1 MNFEPYFPPKMLTLI
16 STYQCTAACP
26 NCCFQCNPQR
36 TERLTIEEMESIV
49 EYCAK
54 KFPSIELVVITG
66 GEPFTL
72 GSDLYAIIKKISSFG
87 KMSRIVSNAYWASSY
102 SKAVDIIQKLQ
113 DCGLTEINYST
124 GDEHQKFV
132 QYDNIINAIQA
143 ALDNNMA
150 VAVNVESALNKDFKS
165 DILYKDTKL
174 SKYLKDKE
182 KYPIFRINNGKWI
195 EKQSTVNEKGNFSY
209 TTSIDSTCTSILTNI
224 CISPDMQ
231 YLSCCGFFNIK
242 NKYLNYGF
250 VTANN
255 LETIH
260 KKQFDNILKLWLY
273 LEGPLKIAQSINRYA
288 KKELIKIENKHM
300 CEVCNLIL
308 SNEQFI
314 DMIKSNISKEL
325 PRLILKYDICRRI
338 ENNSKYLAYEK
349 GK

>member
-1 MNFEPYFPPKMLTLI
+1 
-16 STYQCTAACP
+16 
-26 NCCFQCNPQR
+26 
-36 TERLTIEEMESIV
+36 
-49 EYCAK
+49 
-54 KFPSIELVVITG
+54 
-66 GEPFTL
+66 
-72 GSDLYAIIKKISSFG
+72 
-87 KMSRIVSNAYWASSY
+87 
-102 SKAVDIIQKLQ
+102 
-113 DCGLTEINYST
+113 
-124 GDEHQKFV
+124 
-132 QYDNIINAIQA
+132 
-143 ALDNNMA
+143 
-150 VAVNVESALNKDFKS
+150 
-165 DILYKDTKL
+165 
-174 SKYLKDKE
+174 
-182 KYPIFRINNGKWI
+182 
-195 EKQSTVNEKGNFSY
+195 
-209 TTSIDSTCTSILTNI
+209 
-224 CISPDMQ
+224 MQ